1 MEETKKCT
9 YCGEEILA
17 DAKKCKHCG
26 EWLDEDTSNEITSEE
41 SGISKDVTS
50 SNVKIRSPK
59 TNIPWKTILKVVG
72 SIIVMALVFMRKNAY
87 NIGKVARF
95 ASYEMREKKQVYKIM
110 SVAGKYQYQEE
121 YTEKINDEDNI
132 ISKFTVKY
140 EGIDEFK
147 EDGTDTDEGT
157 LNLIFEVEDDDGYSN
172 VITLSYFFSYIGT
185 WEQEGQSLTLV
196 GEEFNMAFLYSATK
210 YNRSDDN
217 YYIQLLK
224 EMVEDEMIPDMKVES
239 LEKREQ
245 KIKSLTRE
253 RMITVEDGEEIV
265 FTRID

>member
-1 MEETKKCT
+1 MEQTKKCP

-172 VITLSYFFSYIGT
+172 VITLSYFLSY
-185 WEQEGQSLTLV
+185 
-196 GEEFNMAFLYSATK
+196 
-210 YNRSDDN
+210 
-217 YYIQLLK
+217 
-224 EMVEDEMIPDMKVES
+224 
-239 LEKREQ
+239 
-245 KIKSLTRE
+245 
-253 RMITVEDGEEIV
+253 
-265 FTRID
+265 